1 MAPWLDEYLEKHIEQ
16 RVQAL
21 VKDGMQKELPLVYA
35 TMNAL
40 NTIAT
45 RDAKQIGGI
54 AASSDDVKQMVHN
67 VVTEAAQSGR
77 IFLYSNDYQHRE
89 QIKSLR
95 AQIFELN
102 QRIEELHMNFVLKSD
117 LFCDRNKWTTR
128 SR

>member
-1 MAPWLDEYLEKHIEQ
+1 MAPWLDAYLEKHIEQ

-21 VKDGMQKELPLVYA
+21 VKERMLKELPLVYTTA
-35 TMNAL
+35 AMTLNAM
-40 NTIAT
+40 
-45 RDAKQIGGI
+45 RDAKQIGEI
-54 AASSDDVKQMVHN
+54 AASSVDVKQMVHN

-77 IFLYSNDYQHRE
+77 IFLYSNGYQQSE
-89 QIKSLR
+89 QIKSLQ

-117 LFCDRNKWTTR
+117 LFHDRNKWTTR